1 MQDKFPLKNLVIKTR
16 GNEIM
21 YDNDNNW
28 KRIMVLFLTAQ
39 TISLFGSSLVQ
50 YAIIWYIILTTSS
63 GIMITISTICG
74 FLPQIAISLF
84 AGVWIDRYNR
94 KKIIMLADGMV
105 ASATLILAILF
116 IAGFHHIWLLF
127 IVLLIRSAGTGI
139 QTPAVYA
146 LIPQIVP
153 KDKLMKVNGVNSSIT
168 SLIMFLS
175 PGASGAI
182 LSVATIETTLF
193 IDVITAVVGIGI
205 MLTISVPI
213 HSTRKH
219 TSKLHDIKQ
228 GFVYLKNNAF
238 IKRLLIFLIIVM
250 ILISPSAFLTPL
262 MVSRS
267 FGAEV
272 WKLTASEMTF
282 SAGAMAGGLLI
293 AAWGGFRNRMLTTS
307 LACALYGLLMV
318 GLGIAPVF
326 LMYLLFNF
334 LIGITMPCFNA
345 PITVL
350 LQERMEP
357 SMHGRMFSLVQISN
371 SCALP
376 LGMVLFGPLADI
388 VKVESLLISAG
399 IVVIASALYA
409 MYSKRFFA

>member
-1 MQDKFPLKNLVIKTR
+1 
-16 GNEIM
+16 
-21 YDNDNNW
+21 
-28 KRIMVLFLTAQ
+28 
-39 TISLFGSSLVQ
+39 
-50 YAIIWYIILTTSS
+50 
-63 GIMITISTICG
+63 MITISTICG

-94 KKIIMLADGMV
+94 KKMIMLADGMV
-105 ASATLILAILF
+105 AGATLVLALLF
-116 IAGFHHIWLLF
+116 LTGFHHIVLLF

-139 QTPAVYA
+139 QTPAVNA

-153 KDKLMKVNGVNSSIT
+153 KDKLMKVNGLNSSIT

-182 LSVATIETTLF
+182 LSITTIETTFL
-193 IDVITAVVGIGI
+193 IDVITAIIGISI
-205 MLTISVPI
+205 MLTIAVPT
-213 HSTRKH
+213 HSAKESEH
-219 TSKLHDIKQ
+219 KSKLYDIKQ
-228 GFVYLKNNAF
+228 GFVYLKENTF

-282 SAGAMAGGLLI
+282 SAGAAVGGIVI
-293 AAWGGFRNRMLTTS
+293 AAWGGFRNRMHTTT
-307 LACALYGLLMV
+307 LACTLYGLLMV
-318 GLGIAPVF
+318 GLGVAPVF
-326 LMYLLFNF
+326 LVYLLFNF

-350 LQERMEP
+350 LQEKVEP

-388 VKVESLLISAG
+388 VKVESLLMSSEILVMAC
-399 IVVIASALYA
+399 ALYA
-409 MYSKRFFA
+409 MNSRRLFV